1 MEIVY
6 VYTKKR
12 SEFGRQC
19 NFSDRPAEL
28 HVDILPDPSQMDN
41 YIERNPCDNP
51 TQCAQEMSE
60 HEVNTERFQTET
72 RGINHV
78 EGGWPKDVNPQEME
92 QTIRYRKK
100 VEKDENYVNTVLQ
113 LGSLMEHCIKQN
125 NAIDIY
131 QQYFEEEEVS
141 ESAEEQPSAKT
152 INVFRDPNEIK
163 RTATSLSWHPDGA
176 KKLAVAYSS
185 LEFQRATKDMSFDS
199 YIWDIDTPYVTTTE
213 NPDKPEMTLKPVS
226 PLVCLEY
233 NPKDSHI
240 LIGGCYNGQIAYWDT
255 RKGSQPVEM
264 STIEHSH
271 RDPVYKVIWLQ
282 SKTGTDYFSASTDG
296 HVLWWDIRKMSE
308 PTERLILDPS
318 KKGNLD
324 NALGAI
330 SLEFETTMPT
340 KFMVGTEQGQVVS
353 CNRKAKTPAEKI
365 VCTYSGH
372 HGPVY
377 ALQRNPFFP
386 KNFLTV
392 ADWTA
397 RIWSEEIKE
406 SSIMWTKY
414 HMAYLTDGCWSPVRP
429 AVFFTTR
436 MDGTLDVWDLLFK
449 QNDPTLSLKVC
460 DESLYSLRLQDNGRF
475 LVCGSQLGTTTLLE
489 ISPGLCTL
497 QRNEKA
503 LATAMF
509 ERETKREKIL
519 EARHREMRLKERSR
533 SEQGKEEETKDVD
546 TEESSEDLVARA
558 EKEFFEV
565 VEFEL
570 KKRERE
576 EEKSQSKADKVALR
590 IRPLSEMEKE
600 ESASIVAHKVD
611 NQMVVLMD
619 PLEDPDDI
627 LRANRS
633 REKSYLFDVA
643 FDYTATQ
650 IYNEM
655 IRDLLNPSAEF
666 LDLREDSKGVIQVA
680 GITEVSTIN
689 AREIMQLL
697 MKGNKQRTQ
706 EPTAANRTSSRSHAV
721 LQVAV
726 RQQSRCR
733 DILQEVRF
741 GRLFMIDLAGS
752 ERASQTQ
759 NRGQR
764 LKEGAHINRSL
775 LALGNCI
782 NALSEKGGN
791 KYVNYRDSK
800 LTRLLKDSLGGNS
813 RTVMIAHISPSS
825 TAFEESRNTL
835 TYADRAKSIR
845 TRVKRNLLNVSY
857 HIAQYTHIISDLRSE
872 IQRLKKKID
881 EQVNDGA
888 NIRNVQ
894 AEVQA
899 HSTKQDRREME
910 RLRGQ
915 LIDAFHQQ
923 MEVRKSLM
931 ELENNNM
938 EIQIDTS
945 KHLLTIADWE
955 QERSRRARKWRAE
968 QRKESSSKEESEKD
982 SDTSEEPFTGMET
995 HEVAMAR
1002 ENLAALMSAKKKVR
1016 KQKVELERRFQEIRV
1031 RAQRL
1036 EEMLPQRVSSEE
1048 QREVLRLLCKVHEL
1062 EIENAEMQSHAL
1074 LKDNVIRQKN
1084 YVVQRF
1090 EQHRSL
1096 CDEIIQQQRQFID
1109 DHNLLVP
1116 PQLQELYKLYLREL
1130 EERNLD
1136 GVMALDKFTIRSL
1149 KDSSLPKIHL
1159 PEKGQHPIQDMDSDQ
1174 ESVRTMGSETRSI
1187 RGKARRHTLPPIIP
1201 EPESDS
1207 NRVFKTS
1214 PHARRLKH
1222 SAVMT
1227 PPPIHVNG
1235 MVNQEYAAH
1244 GNVMS
1249 LSNFGH
1255 SVNSP
1260 SSSDNF
1266 TETHLTRKERNQ
1278 IMTGVKSIAVKAAR
1292 RRSKVLEGDP
1302 LRLLPA
1308 ADPSKEK
1315 SSMSLCSLEESED
1328 PPGPLRGLAPGFD
1341 RPPSP
1346 GMQHAASEDSLS
1358 SSTTDG
1364 AGPTHTWTRPHPR
1377 KGGAK
1382 KAVQRDPDVEARRR
1396 KRRSRSFE
1404 VSGQALPNSKSTA
1417 PRFRPLDSTSDPRIH
1432 INGQPVPLP
1441 RPQGRGLLPLS
1452 RVRLPQQGYHP
1463 GPATAASDS
1472 SSSSVPLNRPGNLKR
1487 EPPSKQ
1493 RQPLLYITTTGA
1505 RKH

>member
-1 MEIVY
+1 M
-6 VYTKKR
+6 K
-12 SEFGRQC
+12 
-19 NFSDRPAEL
+19 
-28 HVDILPDPSQMDN
+28 
-41 YIERNPCDNP
+41 
-51 TQCAQEMSE
+51 
-60 HEVNTERFQTET
+60 ET
-72 RGINHV
+72 GDS
-78 EGGWPKDVNPQEME
+78 KDQ
-92 QTIRYRKK
+92 
-100 VEKDENYVNTVLQ
+100 Q
-113 LGSLMEHCIKQN
+113 L
-125 NAIDIY
+125 
-131 QQYFEEEEVS
+131 
-141 ESAEEQPSAKT
+141 T
-152 INVFRDPNEIK
+152 
-163 RTATSLSWHPDGA
+163 
-176 KKLAVAYSS
+176 
-185 LEFQRATKDMSFDS
+185 
-199 YIWDIDTPYVTTTE
+199 
-213 NPDKPEMTLKPVS
+213 
-226 PLVCLEY
+226 
-233 NPKDSHI
+233 
-240 LIGGCYNGQIAYWDT
+240 
-255 RKGSQPVEM
+255 
-264 STIEHSH
+264 
-271 RDPVYKVIWLQ
+271 
-282 SKTGTDYFSASTDG
+282 
-296 HVLWWDIRKMSE
+296 
-308 PTERLILDPS
+308 
-318 KKGNLD
+318 
-324 NALGAI
+324 
-330 SLEFETTMPT
+330 
-340 KFMVGTEQGQVVS
+340 
-353 CNRKAKTPAEKI
+353 
-365 VCTYSGH
+365 
-372 HGPVY
+372 
-377 ALQRNPFFP
+377 
-386 KNFLTV
+386 
-392 ADWTA
+392 
-397 RIWSEEIKE
+397 
-406 SSIMWTKY
+406 
-414 HMAYLTDGCWSPVRP
+414 
-429 AVFFTTR
+429 
-436 MDGTLDVWDLLFK
+436 
-449 QNDPTLSLKVC
+449 
-460 DESLYSLRLQDNGRF
+460 
-475 LVCGSQLGTTTLLE
+475 
-489 ISPGLCTL
+489 
-497 QRNEKA
+497 
-503 LATAMF
+503 
-509 ERETKREKIL
+509 
-519 EARHREMRLKERSR
+519 
-533 SEQGKEEETKDVD
+533 
-546 TEESSEDLVARA
+546 
-558 EKEFFEV
+558 
-565 VEFEL
+565 
-570 KKRERE
+570 
-576 EEKSQSKADKVALR
+576 VALR

-619 PLEDPDDI
+619 PMEDPDDI

-650 IYNEM
+650 EDVYRSTTKGLIEGLISGYNATVFAYGPTGCGKTYTMLGTDREPGIYVQTLNDLFKAIEETSDDMQYSVSMSYLEIYNEM

-689 AREIMQLL
+689 AKEIMQLL

-706 EPTAANRTSSRSHAV
+706 EPTAANQTSSRSHAV

-782 NALSEKGGN
+782 NALSEKGGH

-813 RTVMIAHISPSS
+813 RTVMIAHISPAS

-835 TYADRAKSIR
+835 AYADRAKTIR

-881 EQVNDGA
+881 EQDSRQVNDGA
-888 NIRNVQ
+888 DIRNVQ

-915 LIDAFHQQ
+915 LIDAFRQQ

-955 QERSRRARKWRAE
+955 QERSRRAQKWRAE

-982 SDTSEEPFTGMET
+982 SDTPEEPFAGMET

-1002 ENLAALMSAKKKVR
+1002 ENLTALMSAKKKVH
-1016 KQKVELERRFQEIRV
+1016 KQKVELEKRFQEIQV
-1031 RAQRL
+1031 RAQQL

-1048 QREVLRLLCKVHEL
+1048 QREVLGLLCKVHEL

-1084 YVVQRF
+1084 YMVQRF

-1116 PQLQELYKLYLREL
+1116 PQLQELYELYLREL

-1136 GVMALDKFTIRSL
+1136 RVMALDKFTIRSL

-1159 PEKGQHPIQDMDSDQ
+1159 PGKGRHPVHDVDSDQ

-1187 RGKARRHTLPPIIP
+1187 RGKVRRHTLPPIIT

-1207 NRVFKTS
+1207 NRVFTTS

-1222 SAVMT
+1222 SVVMT

-1249 LSNFGH
+1249 LSNFSH
-1255 SVNSP
+1255 SVSSHLNSP
-1260 SSSDNF
+1260 SSSDHF
-1266 TETHLTRKERNQ
+1266 TETHLTRKERKQ

-1315 SSMSLCSLEESED
+1315 SSMSLHSLEESED

-1346 GMQHAASEDSLS
+1346 AMQHAASEDNLS

-1364 AGPTHTWTRPHPR
+1364 AGPTHTWTHPHPR

-1382 KAVQRDPDVEARRR
+1382 KAVQRNPDIEARRR

-1404 VSGQALPNSKSTA
+1404 VSGQALANSKSTA

-1441 RPQGRGLLPLS
+1441 RPQGRGVLPLS
-1452 RVRLPQQGYHP
+1452 RVRLPLQGHHP

-1472 SSSSVPLNRPGNLKR
+1472 SSSSFPLNRPRNLKR

-1493 RQPLLYITTTGA
+1493 RQPPLYITATGGKEPRA